1 MKLSI
6 ITVVFNSKSVLENTI
21 KSITEQ
27 EYKDVEYIVI
37 DGGSTDG
44 TIDIIKKYKNFIS
57 VWISEPD
64 KGIYDAMNKGLKKAT
79 GDYVWFLNAGDEI
92 YSPDTLSFID
102 TLENDADAYYGEVE
116 YIDED
121 GKNLGTRTLKK
132 PPENLSWRNL
142 DKGMVVSHQ
151 SIIVKRDKAVY
162 YSLEY
167 KYCSDIDWM
176 IRTLKN
182 CQIILNTKKI
192 LSKFLIGGYSKKN
205 IIDSNRERYKILR
218 KHFSLSKVLKS
229 HVYLTMKFLKYYFTN
244 KKKLY

>member
-1 MKLSI
+1 MKISI
-6 ITVVFNSKSVLENTI
+6 ITVVYNSESALEKTI
-21 KSITEQ
+21 ESITEQ
-27 EYKDVEYIVI
+27 KYKDIEYIII

-44 TIDIIKKYKNFIS
+44 TFAIIKKFEKHIS
-57 VWISEPD
+57 FWISEPD
-64 KGIYDAMNKGLKKAT
+64 KGIYDAMNKGLEKAT

-92 YSPDTLSFID
+92 YSPDTLSFIN

-116 YIDED
+116 YIDEE

-132 PPENLSWRNL
+132 PPENLSWKDL

-151 SIIVKRDKAVY
+151 SIIVKRDRAVY
-162 YSLEY
+162 YNLDY

-182 CQIILNTKKI
+182 CKIILNTNRI

-205 IIDSNRERYKILR
+205 IIESNRERYKILR
-218 KHFSLSKVLKS
+218 NHFSLFKVLKS
-229 HVYLTMKFLKYYFTN
+229 HVYLSVKFLKYYFTN